1 MVLAVQRKRINA
13 IIGLLFCV
21 DCHADG
27 LLFDE
32 IAAEIRCQNCCR
44 TFKVVNGIP
53 AFVPDEL
60 LSFSEISPSEREKF
74 LEMKR
79 VAYAGS
85 GFVRRM
91 YNHYHRFAAEKR
103 IKPGE
108 KRISVDVGCGIGEHY
123 PFITEEEKANSSFIG
138 IDLDRFKLE
147 HFSMLHPEIPVL
159 QADAVRLPFA
169 DKSVD
174 TLQLLATLEHFSERE
189 IVDLLDEFSRIVKP
203 GGSLIVCY
211 PAEGG
216 LLLKFSQLLMHAYL
230 KGRSGFDLDNG
241 AVHRHL
247 SGAAEIRAILG
258 GRKELTRVETCYYPC
273 GISSINLSLFVNEL
287 YRKR

>member
-1 MVLAVQRKRINA
+1 MVLADHIKIINA
-13 IIGLLFCV
+13 IIGRLACV
-21 DCHADG
+21 DCRSDR
-27 LLFDE
+27 LIFDE
-32 IAAEIRCQNCCR
+32 VAAEISCQKCR
-44 TFKVVNGIP
+44 KAFKVINGVP
-53 AFVPDEL
+53 AFVPEEL
-60 LSFSEISPSEREKF
+60 LSASELSPGEREKF

-85 GFVRRM
+85 GFVSRM

-103 IKPGE
+103 VKPGE
-108 KRISVDVGCGIGEHY
+108 KRITVDVGFGIGEHY
-123 PFITEEEKANSSFIG
+123 PFITEQEKSDSSFIG

-147 HFSMLHPEIPVL
+147 HFSSLHPEIPVL
-159 QADAVRLPFA
+159 QATAFRLPFA
-169 DKSVD
+169 DTDVD
-174 TLQLLATLEHFSERE
+174 VVQLLATLEHFSHSE
-189 IVDLLDEFSRIVKP
+189 IAGLLDESLRILKP

-230 KGRSGFDLDNG
+230 KIRTGFDLDKG

-247 SGAAEIRAILG
+247 TAATEIRAILG
-258 GRKELTRVETCYYPC
+258 GRRELDLLETCFYPF
-273 GISSINLSLFVNEL
+273 GIRSVNLSLFVNEM